1 MSTLRLLS
9 QFSLNLPA
17 SEAAQDLKPLLLENT
32 GRAGPRR
39 VNRWIQLALLGARQC
54 VGEHELPQD
63 TAIYLTTRNGAVG
76 DTLALLTGNAQNQ
89 PPAPFRFINVS
100 GNMAAYYLAA
110 DLGVSGA
117 NQVIVS
123 HELTWFSLLE
133 LAQISNAPCLLLG
146 AVEELVWPL
155 DVHKQRLKLPA
166 DARVG
171 ESSHWALVDFQQP
184 GAQIQHM
191 QRCINDD
198 SARRLLSTEHQQHR
212 VSVLDDASE
221 QALGFACTVLPKS
234 RTANAL
240 TDAEQSLN
248 WFSSLNGTEWLALR
262 GSTGQ
267 WGLIQACS

>member
-1 MSTLRLLS
+1 MRLRS
-9 QFSLNLPA
+9 NFSLNVPA
-17 SEAAQDLKPLLLENT
+17 SEVALELKPLLLERT

-39 VNRWIQLALLGARQC
+39 VNRWIQLALLGAREC

-63 TAIYLTTRNGAVG
+63 TAIYLTTRNGAIG

-110 DLGVSGA
+110 DLAVSGA

-123 HELTWFSLLE
+123 HELPWFSLLE
-133 LAQISNAPCLLLG
+133 LAQISDAPCLLLG

-155 DVHKQRLKLPA
+155 DIHKQRLKLPT
-166 DARVG
+166 DARIG
-171 ESSHWALVDFQQP
+171 ESSHWALVDFQEQ
-184 GAQIQHM
+184 GAQIQQM
-191 QRCINDD
+191 RRCNDD
-198 SARRLLSTEHQQHR
+198 DMARQLLAAEHQHSR
-212 VSVLDDASE
+212 VSVLDATSE

-234 RTANAL
+234 RMANAL

-248 WFSSLNGTEWLALR
+248 WFNSLNGTEWLALR
-262 GSTGQ
+262 SSVGQ
-267 WGLIQACS
+267 WGLIQASA